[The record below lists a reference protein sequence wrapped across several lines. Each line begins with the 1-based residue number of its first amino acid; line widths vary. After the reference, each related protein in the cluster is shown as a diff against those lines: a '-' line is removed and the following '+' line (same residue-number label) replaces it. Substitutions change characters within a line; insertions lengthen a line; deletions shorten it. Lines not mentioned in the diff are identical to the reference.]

1 MVKLVLAVFFVL
13 SVGFGDALVDHKDC
27 DIGGDP
33 DAFCDTNKGAGYI
46 CLTTSDGKYC
56 DFDECA
62 DSSHNCHEDATCT
75 NILDGFECECNLG
88 YAGNGTSCEP
98 VCDP

>member
-13 SVGFGDALVDHKDC
+13 SVGFGDALVDHFYC
-27 DIGGDP
+27 GTGVQGDEL
-33 DAFCDTNKGAGYI
+33 CVMNKGPGYI
-46 CLTTSDGKYC
+46 CIDAAGFC

-62 DSSHNCHEDATCT
+62 YPAHDCHGNATCT